1 MKTYKNGPLIG
12 TDEIKAINNTVM
24 VPPKPIP
31 AGIIQRKCSHAGV
44 DELNVARIAVP
55 TN

>member
-1 MKTYKNGPLIG
+1 MID
-12 TDEIKAINNTVM
+12 TDEINAINNTVS

-44 DELNVARIAVP
+44 DALNVAKIAVP

>member
-1 MKTYKNGPLIG
+1 MSTE
-12 TDEIKAINNTVM
+12 EIKAINRTVM

-31 AGIIQRKCSHAGV
+31 AGTIQRKCSHAGV
-44 DELNVARIAVP
+44 DTLNVLRIDVP